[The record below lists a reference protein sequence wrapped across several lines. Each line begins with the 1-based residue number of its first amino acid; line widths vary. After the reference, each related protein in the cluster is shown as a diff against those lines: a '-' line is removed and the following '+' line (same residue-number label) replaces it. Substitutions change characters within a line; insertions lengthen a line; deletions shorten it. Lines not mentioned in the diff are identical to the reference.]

1 MFPGAIVES
10 KPQLF
15 ELQDRVRIDQTK
27 EREESRSLRTAGMP
41 PPDDAAK
48 LLGSVWC
55 ILCIALSIHLLSSP
69 ANLLV

>member
-15 ELQDRVRIDQTK
+15 GLPEHVRTDQSK
-27 EREESRSLRTAGMP
+27 ARESRSLKTAGMP
-41 PPDDAAK
+41 SPDDAAK

-55 ILCIALSIHLLSSP
+55 ILCIAFSIHLLSSP